1 MCCLFFLF
9 LFIYFSHPY
18 QILFFIFF
26 LPDFN
31 KKMKEMELQMLA
43 MSDAMTAKMKDMMT
57 LLGAGVLIERRDH
70 AHKLRYVAYKNWAHT
85 IPMWRCSTCATD
97 FNKTDKILA
106 KSEPAVYVCNEQYE
120 AMMVRDDDDEEWNPP
135 TGCDFALCAKCVR
148 NQEPI
153 PTKESK
159 KRKLQ
164 DKKVEKLEKET
175 EAASK
180 KEEEELDAQLIVDSN
195 PEMST
200 EMSSEDMFAA
210 LNDGDSAPEGSL
222 EDMYAMLND

>member
-1 MCCLFFLF
+1 MCVFLF
-9 LFIYFSHPY
+9 LLISFSHPTKFY
-18 QILFFIFF
+18 SLFFT
-26 LPDFN
+26 DFN

-57 LLGAGVLIERRDH
+57 LLSAGVLIERRDH

-97 FNKTDKILA
+97 FNKTDKALA
-106 KSEPAVYVCNEQYE
+106 KLEPAVYVCNEQYE
-120 AMMVRDDDDEEWNPP
+120 AMMVRDDDDEVWNPP
-135 TGCDFALCAKCVR
+135 AGCDFALCAKCVR

-164 DKKVEKLEKET
+164 DKKIEKLEKET
-175 EAASK
+175 EAATK

-200 EMSSEDMFAA
+200 EMSTEDMFAA

-222 EDMYAMLND
+222 EDMYKMLND